1 MFNDGHAQHHA
12 GHADQKRLRWALGI
26 TAAFAVTEL
35 VGGLV
40 ANSLALLSDAGHMT
54 GDVAA
59 LALSL
64 FALWFAGRPA
74 TEAKTFGYRR
84 AEVVAAFVN
93 AAALLVITGFIFYE
107 AYRRFLAP
115 PGVQGELM
123 LGVAVA
129 GLVANAAA
137 ALVLHGGSRESLNLR
152 GAFLHVLG
160 DLLGSVGAV
169 AAAIIIM
176 LTGWTLADPIISA
189 FIGTLIVIGAW
200 RLLAQSLHV
209 LMEGVP
215 AHLSYRDIAAAIQ
228 AVPGVLDVHD
238 LHVWSIT
245 AGFPALSCHV
255 VIADNFRSSDVLV
268 RLQGMLRERFG
279 IDHATLQI
287 ERSFVCRA
295 GVCCSPGGTAGGRKR
310 AD

>member
-1 MFNDGHAQHHA
+1 MFNDGHAHHHA
-12 GHADQKRLRWALGI
+12 GHTNQKRLLWALGI
-26 TAAFAVTEL
+26 TVAFAVTEL
-35 VGGLV
+35 VGGLL
-40 ANSLALLSDAGHMT
+40 ANSLALLSDAGHMA

-59 LALSL
+59 LLLSL
-64 FALWFAGRPA
+64 LALWFAGRPA
-74 TEAKTFGYRR
+74 TEAKTFGYHR

-115 PGVQGELM
+115 PSVQSELM
-123 LGVAVA
+123 MGVAVA
-129 GLVANAAA
+129 GLLANAATA
-137 ALVLHGGSRESLNLR
+137 WILCGGSRENLNVR

-160 DLLGSVGAV
+160 DLLGSAGAV
-169 AAAIIIM
+169 AAAVIIM

-189 FIGTLIVIGAW
+189 FIGTLIVTGAW

-215 AHLSYRDIAAAIQ
+215 SHLRYRDIAAAIL

-245 AGFPALSCHV
+245 TGFPALSCHV
-255 VIADNFRSSDVLV
+255 VIADNFRSSDVLA

-287 ERSFVCRA
+287 ERSLVCRA
-295 GVCCSPGGTAGGRKR
+295 GVCCPPGARAGGRKG

>member
-1 MFNDGHAQHHA
+1 M
-12 GHADQKRLRWALGI
+12 
-26 TAAFAVTEL
+26 
-35 VGGLV
+35 
-40 ANSLALLSDAGHMT
+40 ANSLALLSDAGHMA

-64 FALWFAGRPA
+64 FALWLAARPA
-74 TEAKTFGYRR
+74 DEARTFGYHR
-84 AEVVAAFVN
+84 AEVVAALAN
-93 AAALLVITGFIFYE
+93 AAGLLVVTGFILHE

-115 PGVQGELM
+115 PAVEGGLM

-160 DLLGSVGAV
+160 DLLGSLG
-169 AAAIIIM
+169 AAAAAVIIL

-189 FIGTLIVIGAW
+189 FIGLLIVIGAW

-215 AHLSYRDIAAAIQ
+215 AGLDYREIAAAIL
-228 AVPGVLDVHD
+228 ATPGVVGVHD

-255 VIADNFRSSDVLV
+255 VIADDCGTADALE
-268 RLQGMLRERFG
+268 RLQAMLAARFG
-279 IDHATLQI
+279 IHHATLQI
-287 ERSFVCRA
+287 ERPAACPGGGACAPGAKGA
-295 GVCCSPGGTAGGRKR
+295 GVGRRRK
-310 AD
+310 

>member
-1 MFNDGHAQHHA
+1 MLENGHAHHHA
-12 GHADQKRLRWALGI
+12 CHTDQKRLLWALGI
-26 TAAFAVTEL
+26 TVAFAATEL
-35 VGGLV
+35 VGGLL
-40 ANSLALLSDAGHMT
+40 ANSLALLSDAGHMA

-59 LALSL
+59 LGLSL
-64 FALWFAGRPA
+64 FALWFAGRPP

-115 PGVQGELM
+115 PSVQSELM
-123 LGVAVA
+123 MGVAVA
-129 GLVANAAA
+129 GLLANVASAWI
-137 ALVLHGGSRESLNLR
+137 LCGGSRENLNMR

-169 AAAIIIM
+169 AAAVIIM
-176 LTGWTLADPIISA
+176 LTGWILADPIISA
-189 FIGTLIVIGAW
+189 FIGLLIVTSAA
-200 RLLAQSLHV
+200 RLLARSLHV

-215 AHLSYRDIAAAIQ
+215 AHLSYRDIATAIL
-228 AVPGVLDVHD
+228 AVPGVIDVHD

-245 AGFPALSCHV
+245 TGFSALSCHV
-255 VIADNFRSSDVLV
+255 VIADEFRSSDILN

-279 IDHATLQI
+279 IDHATLQL
-287 ERSFVCRA
+287 ERSSVCPG
-295 GVCCSPGGTAGGRKR
+295 GVCCAPGAKVAGTKR
-310 AD
+310 GK